1 MTATV
6 TEIQAQINEIEA
18 KMESAKGAVKANYVK
33 KLAKL
38 RAELPAEPEVVEVPE
53 VVEPEPVK
61 AQRGRP
67 RKYVDA
73 YYAELE
79 RQSRTTRGRRSLTE
93 LLMDCERWNVEGV
106 DLEGDYRAIELAL
119 LAAQAAT
126 LEALRIER
134 PKVERSAPATTRT
147 SRKGGKF
154 DGRSRSARHSRATF
168 AEVFAA

>member
-6 TEIQAQINEIEA
+6 TEIRAEIADLTA
-18 KMESAKGAVKANYVK
+18 KAESAKGIVKVNYLK
-33 KLAKL
+33 KAAKL
-38 RAELPAEPEVVEVPE
+38 EAQLPAEPEVVEVPE

-93 LLMDCERWNVEGV
+93 LVMDCERWNVQNV